1 MSSALLAH
9 RYRLYRQIAA
19 GGAGEVWQAEDTVL
33 ARPVA
38 VKLLRAELASDT
50 AALSRFRAE
59 ARHAGRLS
67 HPATG
72 PRRSRTDGRSPDPP
86 FLVMELVDGPSLATV
101 LAAGPLT
108 ADRAMD
114 VIAQVAAGLAAAH
127 AAGVVHRDIKPANLL
142 LGPGGQV
149 KITDFGI
156 SCVAG
161 AASVTRTGTVVGTP
175 AYLAPER
182 MTGAP
187 ATPAADMYSLGM
199 VGYECL
205 AGALPFTGSAVE
217 VAAAHQERPLP
228 PLPATVPAAPA
239 QLITELT
246 ARDPAARPATAGVA
260 ARASHLRD
268 LLAGSGAGPLP
279 AAPASSWAS
288 PAATG
293 PAATAGLPTG
303 AAVTAGLPAGA
314 AQITAGLPVAPAP
327 TLHWP
332 DRRARWPRRRVA
344 VVAAL
349 AALALLGLV
358 LVLRSV
364 GGPSAAAAGRPASA
378 SSRPPATVELAT
390 GPLIGQPLSVARQR
404 LDQLGLAMRVQWQ
417 QSDSE
422 PGTVLAVEPSGQV
435 RAGSTVVVTVAAGH
449 GQGHDHGGGNGN
461 GGDGD
466 GNGGQGG
473 NGN

>member
-1 MSSALLAH
+1 MSAALLAH
-9 RYRLYRQIAA
+9 RYRLYRQIAV

-38 VKLLRAELASDT
+38 VKLLRAELTSDT
-50 AALSRFRAE
+50 ATLTRFRAE

-67 HPATG
+67 HPAIAHLYDYG
-72 PRRSRTDGRSPDPP
+72 DGQSPDPP

-101 LAAGPLT
+101 LAAGPL
-108 ADRAMD
+108 APDRAMD
-114 VIAQVAAGLAAAH
+114 VIAQVAAGLATAH

-142 LGPGGQV
+142 LGPGGQI

-156 SCVAG
+156 SCIAG
-161 AASVTRTGTVVGTP
+161 AASVTRAGTVVGTP

-187 ATPAADMYSLGM
+187 ATPAADLYSLGM

-228 PLPATVPAAPA
+228 PLPPTVPGAAA

-246 ARDPAARPATAGVA
+246 ARDPAVRPATAAGVA
-260 ARASHLRD
+260 ARASQLRD

-293 PAATAGLPTG
+293 LAAAAGLPNDPAEATAGLPTG
-303 AAVTAGLPAGA
+303 P
-314 AQITAGLPVAPAP
+314 AQITAGLPVPPAP
-327 TLHWP
+327 TLHWH
-332 DRRARWPRRRVA
+332 DRGGRWPRRRIA

-364 GGPSAAAAGRPASA
+364 GGPPAAGHPASA
-378 SSRPPATVELAT
+378 SSRPPATVELAAA
-390 GPLIGQPLSVARQR
+390 PLIGQPLSVARQR
-404 LDQLGLAMRVQWQ
+404 LDQLGLAMRVQWRH
-417 QSDSE
+417 SGAE
-422 PGTVLAVEPSGQV
+422 PGTVLAVEPSGHL

-449 GQGHDHGGGNGN
+449 GHGHDHGGGNGN
-461 GGDGD
+461 GGNGD
-466 GNGGQGG
+466 GNGGNGGQGD
-473 NGN
+473 

>member
-50 AALSRFRAE
+50 AALSRFRSE

-67 HPATG
+67 HPAIAHLYDYG
-72 PRRSRTDGRSPDPP
+72 EGQSPDPP

-101 LAAGPLT
+101 LAAGPLA

-228 PLPATVPAAPA
+228 PLPPTVPAAA
-239 QLITELT
+239 VQLIAELT

-293 PAATAGLPTG
+293 PA
-303 AAVTAGLPAGA
+303 V
-314 AQITAGLPVAPAP
+314 TAGLPVAPAT

-332 DRRARWPRRRVA
+332 HRRARWPRRRVA

-364 GGPSAAAAGRPASA
+364 GGPSAAAAGHPASA

-390 GPLIGQPLSVARQR
+390 SPLIGQPLSVARQR

-449 GQGHDHGGGNGN
+449 GHGHDHGGGNGN
-461 GGDGD
+461 GGGDGNG

-473 NGN
+473 NGD

>member
-9 RYRLYRQIAA
+9 RYRLHRQIGA

-38 VKLLRAELASDT
+38 VKLLRAELAGDT

-67 HPATG
+67 HPAIAHLYDYG
-72 PRRSRTDGRSPDPP
+72 DGLSPDPP

-101 LAAGPLT
+101 LAAGPL
-108 ADRAMD
+108 APGRAMD
-114 VIAQVAAGLAAAH
+114 VIAQVADGLAAAH

-156 SCVAG
+156 SCAAG

-187 ATPAADMYSLGM
+187 ATPAADLYSLGM

-217 VAAAHQERPLP
+217 VAAAHQQRPLP
-228 PLPATVPAAPA
+228 PLPATVPAAA
-239 QLITELT
+239 TLLITELT
-246 ARDPAARPATAGVA
+246 ARDPAARPATAAGVA
-260 ARASHLRD
+260 VRASPLRD
-268 LLAGSGAGPLP
+268 LLAAGGAGPQP
-279 AAPASSWAS
+279 AGQTSGWAS
-288 PAATG
+288 PVPTG
-293 PAATAGLPTG
+293 LAATAGLPTG
-303 AAVTAGLPAGA
+303 PAATASLPA
-314 AQITAGLPVAPAP
+314 VPAP

-332 DRRARWPRRRVA
+332 DRRARWPRRRVTA
-344 VVAAL
+344 VAAL

-364 GGPSAAAAGRPASA
+364 GGPPAAAGGRPAGA
-378 SSRPPATVELAT
+378 SSRPAATVELAA

-404 LDQLGLAMRVQWQ
+404 LDQLGLAMRVRWQ
-417 QSDSE
+417 QSDSQ
-422 PGTVLAVEPSGQV
+422 PGTVLAVEPSGPV
-435 RAGSTVVVTVAAGH
+435 PAGSTVVVTVAAGH
-449 GQGHDHGGGNGN
+449 GDGHDHGGGNGN

-466 GNGGQGG
+466 GNGG
-473 NGN
+473 NG

>member
-9 RYRLYRQIAA
+9 RYRLHRQIGA

-67 HPATG
+67 HPAIAHLYDYG
-72 PRRSRTDGRSPDPP
+72 DGLSPDPP

-101 LAAGPLT
+101 LAAGPL
-108 ADRAMD
+108 APGRAMD

-156 SCVAG
+156 SCAAG

-187 ATPAADMYSLGM
+187 ATPAADLYSLGM

-217 VAAAHQERPLP
+217 VAAAHQQRPLP
-228 PLPATVPAAPA
+228 PLPATVPTAATV
-239 QLITELT
+239 LITELT
-246 ARDPAARPATAGVA
+246 ARDPAARPATAAGVA
-260 ARASHLRD
+260 AQASHLRD
-268 LLAGSGAGPLP
+268 LLAGGGTGPQPAGR
-279 AAPASSWAS
+279 ASSWAS
-288 PAATG
+288 PVATG
-293 PAATAGLPTG
+293 LAATAGLPT
-303 AAVTAGLPAGA
+303 AAAPNTAGLPTGPA
-314 AQITAGLPVAPAP
+314 ATASLPAAPAP

-332 DRRARWPRRRVA
+332 DRRARWGRRRVA
-344 VVAAL
+344 AVAAL

-364 GGPSAAAAGRPASA
+364 GGPPAAAAGHPASA
-378 SSRPPATVELAT
+378 SSRPAATVELAA
-390 GPLIGQPLSVARQR
+390 GRLIGQPLSVARQQ
-404 LDQLGLAMRVQWQ
+404 LDQLGLAMRVRWQ
-417 QSDSE
+417 QSDSQ
-422 PGTVLAVEPSGQV
+422 PGTVLAVEPSGPV
-435 RAGSTVVVTVAAGH
+435 PAGSTVVVTVAAGH
-449 GQGHDHGGGNGN
+449 GDGHDHGGGNGN
-461 GGDGD
+461 GGDGE
-466 GNGGQGG
+466 GNGG
-473 NGN
+473 NG